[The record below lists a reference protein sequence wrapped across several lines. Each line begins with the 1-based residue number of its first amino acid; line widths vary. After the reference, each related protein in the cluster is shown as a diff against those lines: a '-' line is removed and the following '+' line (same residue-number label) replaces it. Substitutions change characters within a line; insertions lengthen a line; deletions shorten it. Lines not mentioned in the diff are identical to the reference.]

1 MEGDYVIIINAKL
14 KIKEDVRSDYLDLM
28 NKLVQSSRQEP
39 GNTFYSH
46 YEDVAERNTF
56 VVVEN
61 YKDQE
66 AVQAHNHSD
75 HFKAFSEN
83 IGKYVAEEPVI
94 DVAETK

>member
-1 MEGDYVIIINAKL
+1 MIIINAKL
-14 KIKEDVRSDYLDLM
+14 KIKEDVRNDYLDLM

-39 GNTFYSH
+39 GNTFYAH
-46 YEDVAERNTF
+46 YEDVAEHNTF

-61 YKDQE
+61 YKTKKRFK
-66 AVQAHNHSD
+66 HNHSD
-75 HFKAFSEN
+75 RFKAFSEN

>member
-1 MEGDYVIIINAKL
+1 MIIINAKL
-14 KIKEDVRSDYLDLM
+14 KVNEAHREEYLKLM
-28 NKLVQSSRQEP
+28 KGLVDNARQEE

-46 YEDVAERNTF
+46 YEDVSERNTF

-66 AVQAHNHSD
+66 AVEAHNHSE
-75 HFKAFSEN
+75 HFKVFSEN
-83 IGKYVAEEPVI
+83 IGKYITEQPEI

>member
-1 MEGDYVIIINAKL
+1 MIIINAKL
-14 KIKEDVRSDYLDLM
+14 KVNEAYREEYLELM
-28 NKLVQSSRQEP
+28 KGLVDNARQEE

-46 YEDVAERNTF
+46 YEDVSERNTF

-66 AVQAHNHSD
+66 AVEAHNHSE
-75 HFKAFSEN
+75 HFKVFSEN
-83 IGKYVAEEPVI
+83 IGKYITEQPEI

>member
-1 MEGDYVIIINAKL
+1 MIIINAKL

-61 YKDQE
+61 YKDHE
-66 AVQAHNHSD
+66 AFQAHNHSV

>member
-1 MEGDYVIIINAKL
+1 MIIINAKL
-14 KIKEDVRSDYLDLM
+14 KIKEDVREDYLDLM

-39 GNTFYSH
+39 GNIFYSH
-46 YEDVAERNTF
+46 YEDVNEHNTF

-66 AVQAHNHSD
+66 AVQAHNHSG
-75 HFKAFSEN
+75 HFKTFSEN

>member
-1 MEGDYVIIINAKL
+1 MIIINAKL

>member
-1 MEGDYVIIINAKL
+1 MIIINAKL
-14 KIKEDVRSDYLDLM
+14 KVNEDHREDYLELM
-28 NKLVQSSRQEP
+28 KGLVDNARQEE

-46 YEDVAERNTF
+46 YEDVSERNTF

-66 AVQAHNHSD
+66 AVEAHNHSE
-75 HFKAFSEN
+75 HFKVFSEN
-83 IGKYVAEEPVI
+83 IGKHITEKPEI

>member
-1 MEGDYVIIINAKL
+1 MIIINAKL

-66 AVQAHNHSD
+66 AVQAHN
-75 HFKAFSEN
+75 N
-83 IGKYVAEEPVI
+83 
-94 DVAETK
+94 

>member
-1 MEGDYVIIINAKL
+1 MIIINAKL

-75 HFKAFSEN
+75 H
-83 IGKYVAEEPVI
+83 VI